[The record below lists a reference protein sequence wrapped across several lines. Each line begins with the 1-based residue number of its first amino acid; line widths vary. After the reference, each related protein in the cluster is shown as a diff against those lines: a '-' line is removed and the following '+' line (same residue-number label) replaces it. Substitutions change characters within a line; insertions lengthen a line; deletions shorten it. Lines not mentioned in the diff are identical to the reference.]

1 MLGVHM
7 VTSPELCP
15 KAITPLILFYYM
27 SVGSPLLVLASETT
41 YPIDTSK
48 YLKVP
53 NLLALASKK

>member
-1 MLGVHM
+1 
-7 VTSPELCP
+7 
-15 KAITPLILFYYM
+15 M

-53 NLLALASKK
+53 NLLALASKKWYGRYSSLDGS